1 MLGCHITISLF
12 PSSLP
17 PHFLSLCRT
26 TYPNDGGGP
35 EQQPWHPASSER
47 RPSLD
52 TGTSSEPTSLSPEVV
67 RGGDAVAATLCGADK
82 DMMQRQRWSSPSSY
96 TALPLLPMPRTARLL
111 PCHRPAASTHE
122 EGGYGTGVDSEH
134 VERGRMRRRSRP
146 RLRVH
151 RVHLH
156 DAWPHLQ
163 LHGHCRNTCPR
174 GAASLASA
182 LLRHAPPAPPPAVYA
197 HRLQAAAPSPGTAR
211 AAASPTACARP
222 GAAPPPAPSYS
233 PVGCP

>member
-156 DAWPHLQ
+156 DACPTSSSTATP
-163 LHGHCRNTCPR
+163 NTPR
-174 GAASLASA
+174 CSLLPNAAHAASSPPPRPRPACSLAA
-182 LLRHAPPAPPPAVYA
+182 RRCCFPTRPPAAPATTPWLPMKK
-197 HRLQAAAPSPGTAR
+197 RGERKRGGEGRAR
-211 AAASPTACARP
+211 I
-222 GAAPPPAPSYS
+222 G
-233 PVGCP
+233 